1 MSILQEIL
9 GALPYSTYFPP
20 WSGCFRKQ
28 TKSTSSVSSRISTPV
43 FISHCVDYAVVPFKE
58 GERLRDVLTAYG
70 MTVTWKEYP
79 NGGYWINGPQGVD
92 DLVAFLNSRGFDIW
106 DA

>member
-1 MSILQEIL
+1 M
-9 GALPYSTYFPP
+9 
-20 WSGCFRKQ
+20 
-28 TKSTSSVSSRISTPV
+28 